1 MNKSLLVAALAA
13 LAITAC
19 GKKEEAPAP
28 APAPAPAAEAPAP
41 AAPAAAPAA
50 IPGVAPFD
58 AATKILINMATGC
71 AFIEALTIYALV
83 FAFVLAGK
91 L

>member
-1 MNKSLLVAALAA
+1 MPTNFIDKGNLMNKSLLVAALAA

-41 AAPAAAPAA
+41 AAPE
-50 IPGVAPFD
+50 
-58 AATKILINMATGC
+58 K
-71 AFIEALTIYALV
+71 
-83 FAFVLAGK
+83 K
-91 L
+91 